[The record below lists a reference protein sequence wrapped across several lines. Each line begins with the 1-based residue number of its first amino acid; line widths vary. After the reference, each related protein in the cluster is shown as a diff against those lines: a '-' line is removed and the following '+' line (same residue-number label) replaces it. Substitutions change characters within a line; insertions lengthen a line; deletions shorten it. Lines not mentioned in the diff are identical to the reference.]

1 MNGELDERDVA
12 RRFCVVCALIIAAVG
27 ICASLYCLLSPAS
40 MFPSLGPVLAIFALA
55 LTNLLCLPLVFAY
68 WLLAFRPDGARVLL
82 IVQGIALA
90 AFVLWYRFVL
100 V

>member
-1 MNGELDERDVA
+1 
-12 RRFCVVCALIIAAVG
+12 
-27 ICASLYCLLSPAS
+27 

-82 IVQGIALA
+82 IVQGIAMA
-90 AFVLWYRFVL
+90 AFVLWYSV